1 MTNLHINQPTI
12 KSQLVKHSEG
22 SYQLS
27 IQPLTP
33 GLGYTLGNS
42 LRRIMLSSIP
52 GFAVTR
58 VRINDITHEY
68 QPVKGVVE
76 DALQIVLNLKLLRA
90 NIITDDESVVLIL
103 KKDTRGEIHASDFEE
118 NAKVKIINKDLYIC
132 SLDNDSELS
141 IEVEIS
147 KGIGYLS
154 SDQIKFASNTNPHDI
169 YVDALFSPV
178 SNVSQNVE
186 QVRVGDKTNY
196 DMIDLSFVTDETV
209 PAKDI
214 VEYALDLS
222 INTFQNIRSS
232 MNVESVAPEAKITMK
247 TVDQND
253 GKNDELDLPKR
264 IKDIL
269 NKNEIFTN
277 AELIGRLS
285 AVEEFAGITEKSLT
299 TINSYIESLK

>member
-68 QPVKGVVE
+68 QSVKGIVE

-90 NIITDDESVVLIL
+90 NIITDDESVVLTL
-103 KKDTRGEIHASDFEE
+103 RKDARGEIHASDFEE

-132 SLDNDSELS
+132 SLDNDAELS

-196 DMIDLSFVTDETV
+196 DMIDLAFVTDETV

-214 VEYALDLS
+214 VEYALKLS
-222 INTFQNIRSS
+222 IDTFQNILSS
-232 MNVESVAPEAKITMK
+232 MNVESALPEAKVISK
-247 TVDQND
+247 TIDQDD

-277 AELIGRLS
+277 AELIEKLS
-285 AVEEFAGITEKSLT
+285 TVEEFAGITEKAFA

>member
-58 VRINDITHEY
+58 IRINDITHEY
-68 QPVKGVVE
+68 QPVKGIVE

-90 NIITDDESVVLIL
+90 NIITDDETVVLTL
-103 KKDTRGEIHASDFEE
+103 KKDVRGEIHASDFEE
-118 NAKVKIINKDLYIC
+118 NAKVKIINEDLYIC
-132 SLDNDSELS
+132 SLDNDAEVN

-209 PAKDI
+209 PAKEI
-214 VEYALDLS
+214 VEYALNLS
-222 INTFQNIRSS
+222 INTFQNILSS
-232 MNVESVAPEAKITMK
+232 MNAESGLPEMNVTITQ
-247 TVDQND
+247 DRND
-253 GKNDELDLPKR
+253 SKNDELDVPKR

-277 AELIGRLS
+277 AELIEKLTT
-285 AVEEFAGITEKSLT
+285 VEDFAGITEKSFA

>member
-1 MTNLHINQPTI
+1 MTNLHIAQPTI

-68 QPVKGVVE
+68 QPVKGIVE

-90 NIITDDESVVLIL
+90 NIITDDESVVLTL
-103 KKDTRGEIHASDFEE
+103 KKDARGEIHASDFEE

-132 SLDNDSELS
+132 SLDNDAELN

-196 DMIDLSFVTDETV
+196 DMIDLTFVTDETV

-214 VEYALDLS
+214 VEYALKLS
-222 INTFQNIRSS
+222 IDTFQNILSS
-232 MNVESVAPEAKITMK
+232 MNVETALPEAKVISK

-253 GKNDELDLPKR
+253 GNNDELDLPKR

-277 AELIGRLS
+277 TDLIEKLS
-285 AVEEFAGITEKSLT
+285 TVEDFAGITEKSFA
-299 TINSYIESLK
+299 TIQSYIESLK

>member
-68 QPVKGVVE
+68 QPVKGIVE

-90 NIITDDESVVLIL
+90 NIITDDETVVLSL
-103 KKDTRGEIHASDFEE
+103 KKETRGEIHASDFEE

-132 SLDNDSELS
+132 TLDNDAELS
-141 IEVEIS
+141 IEVEIA

-196 DMIDLSFVTDETV
+196 DMIDMAFVTDETV
-209 PAKDI
+209 PAKEI
-214 VEYALDLS
+214 VEYALGLS
-222 INTFQNIRSS
+222 ISTYQNILKS
-232 MNVESVAPEAKITMK
+232 MNVELD
-247 TVDQND
+247 TVTTNIVSSKSDKND
-253 GKNDELDLPKR
+253 GNNDELDLPKR

-269 NKNEIFTN
+269 NKNEIFTI
-277 AELIGRLS
+277 AELVERLS
-285 AVEEFAGITEKSLT
+285 NVEEFAGITEKSIA
-299 TINSYIESLK
+299 TIHSYIESLK